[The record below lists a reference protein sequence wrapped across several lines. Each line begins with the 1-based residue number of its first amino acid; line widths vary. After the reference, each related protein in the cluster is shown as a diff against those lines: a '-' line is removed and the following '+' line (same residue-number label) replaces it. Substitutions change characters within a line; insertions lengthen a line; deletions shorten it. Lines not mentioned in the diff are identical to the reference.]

1 MSVGYNMS
9 NYYDINA
16 KEYIENTI
24 NCDMSFHYQKFLK
37 YLPKTGKILDVG
49 FGSGRDMIYFKS
61 LGYDVEGIDT
71 SIEFVKNM
79 KKKGFNVRLKSAC
92 ELNSK
97 CEYDGIWAC
106 ASLLH
111 IKRDE
116 LEEVLIRCINALKEN
131 GVLYCSFKYGDKEI
145 EKDNRYFNYINE
157 ESINFIIK
165 NNNLKLVEL
174 YNSIDV
180 RKERKNEEWLN
191 IIIGRT
197 IKN

>member
-1 MSVGYNMS
+1 MNVGYNMS
-9 NYYDINA
+9 NYYDVNA

-79 KKKGFNVRLKSAC
+79 KEKGFNVRLESAC

-97 CEYDGIWAC
+97 CEFDGIWAC

-116 LEEVLIRCINALKEN
+116 LEEVIIKCMNALKDN
-131 GVLYCSFKYGDKEI
+131 GILYCSFKYGDREI
-145 EKDNRYFNYINE
+145 EKDGRYFNYINDKI
-157 ESINFIIK
+157 INDSIIK
-165 NNNLKLVEL
+165 NNFHIVEL
-174 YNSIDV
+174 YKTNDV
-180 RKERKNEEWLN
+180 RTDRNNEIWINLIAKRK
-191 IIIGRT
+191 
-197 IKN
+197 

>member
-16 KEYIENTI
+16 KEYIESTI

-37 YLPKTGKILDVG
+37 YLPKTGKILDIG

-79 KKKGFNVRLKSAC
+79 KEQGFNVKLESAC
-92 ELNSK
+92 DLNSK
-97 CEYDGIWAC
+97 DEYNGIWAC

-111 IKRDE
+111 IKRE
-116 LEEVLIRCINALKEN
+116 KLEEVIIKCIEALKKN
-131 GVLYCSFKYGDKEI
+131 GVLYCSFKYGDMEI
-145 EKDNRYFNYINE
+145 VKDGRYFNYINE
-157 ESINFIIK
+157 KIIRNIASNDNIEIIEMYK
-165 NNNLKLVEL
+165 
-174 YNSIDV
+174 SADV
-180 RKERKNEEWLN
+180 RKDRNNEKWLN
-191 IIIGRT
+191 IIF
-197 IKN
+197 K

>member
-1 MSVGYNMS
+1 MS

-24 NCDMSFHYQKFLK
+24 NCDMSLHYQKFLK
-37 YLPKTGKILDVG
+37 YLPKTGKILDIG

-71 SIEFVKNM
+71 SVEFVKNM
-79 KKKGFNVRLKSAC
+79 KEQGFNVRFESAC

-97 CEYDGIWAC
+97 DEYDGIWAC

-116 LEEVLIRCINALKEN
+116 LEKVITKCINALKEN
-131 GVLYCSFKYGDKEI
+131 GVLYCSFKNGDKEI

-180 RKERKNEEWLN
+180 RKERENEKWLN

>member
-1 MSVGYNMS
+1 MS
-9 NYYDINA
+9 NYYDVNA

-79 KKKGFNVRLKSAC
+79 KEKGFNVRLESAC

-97 CEYDGIWAC
+97 CEFDGIWAC

-111 IKRDE
+111 LKRDE
-116 LEEVLIRCINALKEN
+116 LEEVIIRCSNALKEN
-131 GVLYCSFKYGDKEI
+131 GVLYCSFKYGDKEVEI
-145 EKDNRYFNYINE
+145 DNRYFNYINE
-157 ESINFIIK
+157 EIISKLLIK
-165 NNNLKLVEL
+165 NNITVIEVYKT
-174 YNSIDV
+174 YDV
-180 RKERKNEEWLN
+180 RPNRNTVEWIN
-191 IIIGRT
+191 IILEKNNTT
-197 IKN
+197 I